1 MYAIDLLGH
10 GNSDKPENMA
20 GDGFYKKHIDCLE
33 NIVNQLKLD
42 NFILSGISM
51 GGAISIGYT
60 LRNPNKV
67 KALIPVDSW
76 GISSKMPF
84 HRLCYW
90 YVHTSITRKSFQYF
104 AKYKWLIKLILQYS
118 LISDKSKITKELI
131 DTLHDRCLK
140 SYVVKSMEDCLRSSI
155 TKYNNIQD
163 FTKELSNIYIPVL
176 FING

>member
-1 MYAIDLLGH
+1 MR
-10 GNSDKPENMA
+10 
-20 GDGFYKKHIDCLE
+20 
-33 NIVNQLKLD
+33 
-42 NFILSGISM
+42 
-51 GGAISIGYT
+51 GAISIGYT

-104 AKYKWLIKLILQYS
+104 AKYKWLIKLIVQYS
-118 LISDKSKITKELI
+118 LIGDKSKITKELI

-155 TKYNNIQD
+155 TKYNNIPD